1 MQLSHDVASVAF
13 WFLCSQKKF
22 AALCAT
28 NNAQTLQ
35 KWVALRAP
43 IFKNKDI
50 VKSCF
55 QNACKDGHVR
65 IVRLLSR
72 FLTVDDMRANNN
84 EAFHHAVRY
93 GYHEIVD
100 LLSNLK

>member
-1 MQLSHDVASVAF
+1 MQLSRDVASVTF

-35 KWVALRAP
+35 KWVVLRAP

-50 VKSCF
+50 LKSCF
-55 QNACKDGHVR
+55 QKACKDGHVR

-72 FLTVDDMRANNN
+72 VLTVDDMRA
-84 EAFHHAVRY
+84 R
-93 GYHEIVD
+93 
-100 LLSNLK
+100 KQ